1 MLHAHTENRT
11 AALKSLSHCTQLGG
25 PFQGFQAAV
34 AYVFA
39 RVGQAARAEALLHQA
54 KISGKGKA
62 VGMASVWGLSAMVL
76 GQRDLAS
83 HFFQMAVDKRC
94 YQAPFLAQSPLLAP
108 FHHDPMVTVFIQQ
121 MAEAF
126 PSIRTSSKD
135 LMKTPSPR

>member
-1 MLHAHTENRT
+1 
-11 AALKSLSHCTQLGG
+11 
-25 PFQGFQAAV
+25 V

-54 KISGKGKA
+54 KINGKGRG
-62 VGMASVWGLSAMVL
+62 VGMASLWGLSAMVL

-83 HFFQMAVDKRC
+83 HFFQMAVHKRC
-94 YQAPFLAQSPLLAP
+94 YQAPFLAQSPMLAP
-108 FHHDPMVTVFIQQ
+108 YQHEPMVNVFVNQI
-121 MAEAF
+121 AEAF